1 MNAGLERAQD
11 RTQERARPEEPQ
23 RERMPPG
30 AACVD
35 ESRKVLVRPDPT
47 PSGTCGSPPHRP
59 PDRARGLAR
68 APWFVPD
75 SEHVTDEPGPDHGR
89 DQAGPQAGAPVE
101 PASGRPVARVPAP
114 RTGERGPPSPDS
126 DVDVAE
132 TLTGPGG
139 APPDRTDTTT
149 GRVAES
155 GLPGSP
161 GWRGWYQRLGR
172 QGWWDVRLVA
182 VLAGTALVAGVI
194 GGLIGGLVGASQ
206 AGGSAEPAAGSLQ
219 GSGQARSLIPQVA
232 AAVSRS
238 VVEVQVTTP
247 TGQDTGSGIV
257 LSSDGVILTNQHV
270 VAGAKQGR
278 ITVKFSNPNG
288 SEDGSS
294 TARVIGTDPRADLAL
309 IRADRVS
316 GLIPARLG
324 DSSKLEVGTPVVA
337 IGSPQ
342 GLQGTVTS
350 GIVSALD
357 RELEV
362 NRSRAS
368 MPDAPPVT
376 YKAIQTDA
384 SLNPGNSGGP
394 LVDMSGHVIGVNSA
408 IYSSQTRGDGDGL
421 GFAIPI
427 NRAKGII
434 AQFDSLYPMSR

>member
-1 MNAGLERAQD
+1 
-11 RTQERARPEEPQ
+11 
-23 RERMPPG
+23 
-30 AACVD
+30 
-35 ESRKVLVRPDPT
+35 
-47 PSGTCGSPPHRP
+47 
-59 PDRARGLAR
+59 
-68 APWFVPD
+68 
-75 SEHVTDEPGPDHGR
+75 VTDESGPDHGR
-89 DQAGPQAGAPVE
+89 DQAAPEAGPPTR
-101 PASGRPVARVPAP
+101 PASSHAPAHVPAP
-114 RTGERGPPSPDS
+114 RTGEPGPTRPDAGE
-126 DVDVAE
+126 DARE
-132 TLTGPGG
+132 ILTQ
-139 APPDRTDTTT
+139 PDQT
-149 GRVAES
+149 GRVDEPS
-155 GLPGSP
+155 SR
-161 GWRGWYQRLGR
+161 GWRGWYERTRR

-182 VLAGTALVAGVI
+182 VLAATALVAGVI
-194 GGLIGGLVGASQ
+194 GGLIGGAVGAGQ
-206 AGGSAEPAAGSLQ
+206 AGSGEPPAGSLQ

-238 VVEVQVTTP
+238 VVEVQVATP
-247 TGQDTGSGIV
+247 TGEDTGSGIV
-257 LSSDGVILTNQHV
+257 LSPDGVILTNQHV
-270 VAGAKQGR
+270 VSDAERGR
-278 ITVKFSNPNG
+278 ITVKFSDLNG
-288 SEDGSS
+288 SEDGSA

-316 GLIPARLG
+316 GLVPARLG

-408 IYSSQTRGDGDGL
+408 IYSSQTKGDGDGL